1 MRNTIPDFSA
11 IKLRPIK
18 KSLPDIMYY
27 SETIIPL
34 PVSFSSSYFLLSYL
48 LRIVLRGKMGGQGS
62 FSKWRRVKY
71 MLSSTDLDFRQKLVL
86 DPPIFDIFDLILFE
100 LLLTKI
106 NINFFII
113 FLVVVVV
120 VVCLTWQI
128 KCPSMNDEACG
139 AS

>member
-11 IKLRPIK
+11 IKLRPFK
-18 KSLPDIMYY
+18 KSLPDIIYD

-34 PVSFSSSYFLLSYL
+34 PVSFSPSYFPLSYL
-48 LRIVLRGKMGGQGS
+48 LRIILRGTVGGQGS

-100 LLLTKI
+100 LLLTEI

-113 FLVVVVV
+113 FLVVV
-120 VVCLTWQI
+120 CLTWQI
-128 KCPSMNDEACG
+128 KWLSMNDEACG